1 MSHHDA
7 LNYLPSTRI
16 LEIPKRCAIYEPT
29 REASRLY
36 LVLSGRVKIFNTAD
50 SGAQI
55 LLRVAGPEDFF
66 GECALVPCER
76 PLRESAVAI
85 ETAQIM
91 SWTSEEVQ
99 DRVEREPKLALA
111 LCEYFGRQ
119 NSLLRERITTIANYK
134 TGPRVTIALIELARA
149 NGAAMPD
156 GATRITGLTHQAIA
170 DYVGTSREIVTSEMN
185 RLRRLGYVSY
195 SRLHTDI
202 YARALGEWMRQQGTR
217 VHGEVEA
224 DVSMRAGG

>member
-16 LEIPKRCAIYEPT
+16 VEVPKRCAIYEPT
-29 REASRLY
+29 RTASRLY

-55 LLRVAGPEDFF
+55 LLRVAGTEDFF
-66 GECALVPCER
+66 GECALVPSER
-76 PLRESAVAI
+76 AVRESAVAI
-85 ETAQIM
+85 DATQVM
-91 SWTSEEVQ
+91 SWTSDEVQ

-119 NSLLRERITTIANYK
+119 NALLRERITTISNYK

-149 NGAAMPD
+149 NGVAMPD
-156 GATRITGLTHQAIA
+156 GSSRVSGLTHQAIA

-195 SRLHTDI
+195 TRLHTDI
-202 YARALGEWMRQQGTR
+202 YENALSEWMRQQGTR
-217 VHGEVEA
+217 VHGDVAA
-224 DVSMRAGG
+224 DATMRATG